1 MDKLEKIIKNVL
13 IFMVIFLI
21 VNYLFQGCIKK
32 DQLPVGQNEVGVTTS
47 KSEYSRTSTVIAEI
61 VNNTDKKLIIANECP
76 GEPGKVL
83 EFKNNEWV
91 EKAVNPELDC
101 AGTKDIVVEPGKKGR
116 ITYEKWN
123 HQLFW
128 EMGRF
133 KIEFAAKIGD
143 EDKTFTT
150 NEFIVIEEGIFSKLW
165 NGILYRPIYN
175 VLMFLVVMLPG
186 NDLGLA
192 IIILTLIIRAIL
204 LVPSQKA
211 MRSQKKL
218 QEVNPRIEKLK
229 EKYKGDQQKIA
240 AETMAIWKESKVNPL
255 SSCMPI
261 LLQLPI
267 LIAVYQTV
275 RNGLNPDNTYMLYTT
290 YSNFSLKDINVN
302 FFGILD
308 LTKVNVYVL
317 PLIIGG
323 LQFAQMKLT
332 MAKTKKKTASNAPKN
347 EMAMANNMMVYMMP
361 VMIALFTA
369 SVPAGVALYWGI
381 STIFGIGQQLVVNK
395 EKPKEDEV
403 KVRVIE
409 N

>member
-1 MDKLEKIIKNVL
+1 
-13 IFMVIFLI
+13 
-21 VNYLFQGCIKK
+21 
-32 DQLPVGQNEVGVTTS
+32 
-47 KSEYSRTSTVIAEI
+47 
-61 VNNTDKKLIIANECP
+61 
-76 GEPGKVL
+76 
-83 EFKNNEWV
+83 
-91 EKAVNPELDC
+91 
-101 AGTKDIVVEPGKKGR
+101 
-116 ITYEKWN
+116 
-123 HQLFW
+123 
-128 EMGRF
+128 
-133 KIEFAAKIGD
+133 
-143 EDKTFTT
+143 
-150 NEFIVIEEGIFSKLW
+150 
-165 NGILYRPIYN
+165 
-175 VLMFLVVMLPG
+175 MLPG

-192 IIILTLIIRAIL
+192 ILILTLILRTIL
-204 LVPSQKA
+204 LIPSQKA

-302 FFGILD
+302 FLGILD

-323 LQFAQMKLT
+323 LQFAQMKLS
-332 MAKTKKKTASNAPKN
+332 MAKTKKKTADNAPKN
-347 EMAMANNMMVYMMP
+347 EMAMANNMMIYMMP

-381 STIFGIGQQLVVNK
+381 STLFGIGQQLVVNK
-395 EKPKEDEV
+395 EKPKENDDV